1 MNCLFLEK
9 SLASDYNAPDTIHD
23 SSCQAH
29 VLIFGAPGDREEDR
43 QLILA
48 RLLAGFLTASF
59 YLIFIARGVYDR

>member
-1 MNCLFLEK
+1 M
-9 SLASDYNAPDTIHD
+9 THD

-29 VLIFGAPGDREEDR
+29 VLIFGAPGDREGDR

-59 YLIFIARGVYDR
+59 CLIFIARGVYDRLVGSILEASLYSY